1 MERDMTVGRPA
12 KLILSFALPVFIG
25 NVFQQFYSM
34 IDSVIVGRFVGV
46 DALAAVGATG
56 TIIFLILGF
65 LMGMTTGFTVL
76 TAQRFGYGDMEGMR
90 KTVGSAIILSVIV
103 TIVIM
108 FVSVIWLKPLL
119 HLMNTP
125 ENIFQDTY
133 TYMMITACGFF
144 TQVMYNLFAS
154 ILRALGNSK
163 VPLYFLVVSA
173 LLNIV
178 LDLVFIIVFHMGV
191 AGAAYAT
198 VISQGVSGVLCFLYI
213 VFKIPMLKL
222 KREHF
227 KLDFYCVKNQLG
239 IGLPMALQFSITAIG
254 TIMIQSALN
263 TLGSRVI
270 ASYSAAS
277 KIEIFLTQAF
287 SALGVTMATY
297 CAQNK
302 GANKISRIRQGIRL
316 SVIYTIIYG
325 VLAGGGIILFGRHL
339 VNFFIVGQPQDIMG
353 YTQTYF
359 VICGTFYPILG
370 IIFTFRNGLQ
380 GMGYGLMPMVG
391 GVAELAARAV
401 VAVIASG
408 IGSYAGIC
416 TANPIA
422 WVAANIPLIIAYFV
436 ILKREEQRVR

>member
-1 MERDMTVGRPA
+1 
-12 KLILSFALPVFIG
+12 
-25 NVFQQFYSM
+25 
-34 IDSVIVGRFVGV
+34 
-46 DALAAVGATG
+46 
-56 TIIFLILGF
+56 
-65 LMGMTTGFTVL
+65 
-76 TAQRFGYGDMEGMR
+76 
-90 KTVGSAIILSVIV
+90 
-103 TIVIM
+103 
-108 FVSVIWLKPLL
+108 
-119 HLMNTP
+119 
-125 ENIFQDTY
+125 
-133 TYMMITACGFF
+133 
-144 TQVMYNLFAS
+144 
-154 ILRALGNSK
+154 
-163 VPLYFLVVSA
+163 
-173 LLNIV
+173 
-178 LDLVFIIVFHMGV
+178 
-191 AGAAYAT
+191 
-198 VISQGVSGVLCFLYI
+198 
-213 VFKIPMLKL
+213 
-222 KREHF
+222 
-227 KLDFYCVKNQLG
+227 
-239 IGLPMALQFSITAIG
+239 MALQFSITAIG

-391 GVAELAARAV
+391 GVAELAARAA

>member
-1 MERDMTVGRPA
+1 MDRDMTVGRPA

-90 KTVGSAIILSVIV
+90 KTVGSAIILSVFV
-103 TIVIM
+103 TIVIT

-198 VISQGVSGVLCFLYI
+198 VISQGVSGVLCILYI

-325 VLAGGGIILFGRHL
+325 GLAGGGIILFGRHL

-391 GVAELAARAV
+391 GVAELAARAA